1 MNTELQV
8 SLNSGVVLQGCAYR
22 ILNDRIVISIEK
34 IANNRVNHSLS
45 GTLRVQMC
53 ALPLTRDLHA
63 EPLILAST
71 TIGEIN
77 DQHCLVDC
85 VYDLIFQQP
94 LTGSWQLCLQLS
106 EWNGNDYVACD
117 IAYFSLPYHVELTD
131 AELTHIEPTDV
142 ELTSAEPTDVK
153 TKAAEPN
160 EQQPDSIPATTK
172 AIETKE
178 EVQSVATV
186 DRPELVKKNATGC
199 STGYIAINQ
208 SKVDQLL
215 KVKGVSKKVLE
226 KLIAERP
233 FPSDK
238 AVLNVKG
245 MGPVMLAKVIHCL
258 SL

>member
-1 MNTELQV
+1 MNTEMQA
-8 SLNSGVVLQGCAYR
+8 SLDSGIVLQDGAYR
-22 ILNDRIVISIEK
+22 ILNDRIVISIQK
-34 IANNRVNHSLS
+34 IANNRVNHNLS

-53 ALPLTRDLHA
+53 ALPLTRDPRA

-94 LTGSWQLCLQLS
+94 PTGSWQLCLQLS
-106 EWNGNDYVACD
+106 EWNGDDYVACD

-131 AELTHIEPTDV
+131 AELTHIEPSVV
-142 ELTSAEPTDVK
+142 EP
-153 TKAAEPN
+153 
-160 EQQPDSIPATTK
+160 
-172 AIETKE
+172 ET
-178 EVQSVATV
+178 VQEAHSVNTAG
-186 DRPELVKKNATGC
+186 RPEPVKKNATGY
-199 STGYIAINQ
+199 SAGYLAINK

-215 KVKGVSKKVLE
+215 KVKGVSKNVLK
-226 KLIAERP
+226 KLAAERP

-245 MGPVMLAKVIHCL
+245 MGPVMLAKVIHSL